1 MGGDE
6 LDMRLGFV
14 TSPTSRDVVGHR
26 EMMSCFSLG
35 SLEERWILDEVFD
48 MRICAYDFID
58 FHGLGGARSVEYSG

>member
-6 LDMRLGFV
+6 LYMRFGFV
-14 TSPTSRDVVGHR
+14 TSPTSRDVILHCV
-26 EMMSCFSLG
+26 MMQSFPLG

-48 MRICAYDFID
+48 MGICVYEFID